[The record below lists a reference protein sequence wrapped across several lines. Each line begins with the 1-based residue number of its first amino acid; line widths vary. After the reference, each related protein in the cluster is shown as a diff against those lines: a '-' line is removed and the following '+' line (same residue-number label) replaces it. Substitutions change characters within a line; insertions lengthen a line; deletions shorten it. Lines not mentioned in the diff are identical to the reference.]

1 MPLLDGYSGA
11 VFGIANERSYAW
23 HIAKTLLQH
32 GATCAYGCLPG
43 EKAEGR
49 TREALAQLGERDPW
63 VKPCDCSIGEQVDGF
78 FSAYARDFQR
88 LDFVIHAIAFAD
100 REWLAPGRFV
110 ETPREAYLQ
119 AIDVSAY
126 SLVSMARAAREQ
138 MKAGGGGSIVAMS
151 YLGSQRA
158 VPGYNAMGVAKAAL
172 EATAR
177 YLALELGED
186 GIRVNTISGGPLKT
200 LAASAIRGF
209 KQMLAADAERSPL
222 KRNVAGDDVGGAVT
236 YLVSELGT
244 GVTGENIF
252 VDCGVN
258 IVGV

>member
-1 MPLLDGYSGA
+1 MSLLDGYSGA
-11 VFGIANERSYAW
+11 VFGIANDRSYAW
-23 HIAKTLLQH
+23 HITRTLREH

-43 EKAEGR
+43 EKSEAR
-49 TREALAQLGERDPW
+49 TREALSKLGDQDAW
-63 VKPCDCSIGEQVDGF
+63 VRPCDCSIDEQIDAF
-78 FSAYARDFQR
+78 FAAYANDFER

-100 REWLAPGRFV
+100 REWLAPGKFV
-110 ETPREAYLQ
+110 ETPRESYLK

-126 SLVSMARAAREQ
+126 SLLAMARAARSQ
-138 MKAGGGGSIVAMS
+138 MQGSGGGSIVAMS
-151 YLGSQRA
+151 YLGAQRA

-172 EATAR
+172 ESTAR

-186 GIRVNTISGGPLKT
+186 GIRVNTVSGGPLKT

-209 KQMLAADAERSPL
+209 KDMLAADAERAPL
-222 KRNVAGDDVGGAVT
+222 KRNVSGGDVGGTVA
-236 YLVSELGT
+236 YLVSELGS

-258 IVGV
+258 MVGV